1 MNRFRS
7 GLWAALACLAVTIPA
22 AAQEPQAP
30 SVFGEQIDVRVVNVE
45 AVVTDRQGNRVQ
57 GLRPEDFRLKVDGKS
72 VPIEYFN
79 EVRGVQAISLESGGG
94 ESAVNGLPSLA
105 PGSPVGTSYLVFVDN
120 FFALG
125 PRRDQVLRSLKEQ
138 LSRLGPEDRMAIVSY
153 DGGGVQMLSSWSNS
167 SQQLGRAIEQVIGQP
182 AKGLARRAEL
192 QSFESLRRLGGD
204 PVSRGA
210 RSSFAQRLDVEEE
223 EFIYFVA
230 SQVERAA
237 MAATSTLR
245 GFASPPGRKVMLLLS
260 GGWPFSP
267 TDYVINNPNRPVI
280 ARDLPNGDEMFRPL
294 VDTANRLGYTIY
306 TIDVPGVE
314 ASVVDVSRP
323 GPTAGGINIRE
334 QENQAALQF
343 IATQTGGE
351 ALLNARSEQ
360 ALQTAE
366 TDTRSYYWLGFTPT
380 WQGNDKRH
388 KVEVEVTRPGL
399 RIRSRNNFLD
409 LSRKVETAMMVESAM
424 MFGGAPDQASLP
436 MKVGQ
441 VVLSGRR
448 EMEVPISLAI
458 PSEAVTLVPLNGKQV
473 AEVELRVAALDA
485 RGGRAPMPVI
495 PVTLS
500 ADEAPKPGTFIR
512 YDTKIKL
519 RRMPHTL
526 TVAVFDPLSGKL
538 LTAKADVAPPVK

>member
-1 MNRFRS
+1 MKKFRS
-7 GLWAALACLAVTIPA
+7 GVWAALACLAVTIPA

-30 SVFGEQIDVRVVNVE
+30 SIFGEQIDVRVVNVE

-57 GLRPEDFRLKVDGKS
+57 GLRPEDFRLKVDGKT
-72 VPIEYFN
+72 VPVEFFN
-79 EVRGVQAISLESGGG
+79 EVRGGQAIALGEGGG
-94 ESAVNGLPSLA
+94 DSAVKGLPSLA

-125 PRRDQVLRSLKEQ
+125 PRRDVVLRSLKEQ

-167 SQQLGRAIEQVIGQP
+167 SQQLGRAIEQAIGQP
-182 AKGLARRAEL
+182 AKGLNRRAEL
-192 QSFESLRRLGGD
+192 QSFESLRRLGGE

-223 EFIYFVA
+223 EFVYFVA
-230 SQVERAA
+230 SQVERAVT
-237 MAATSTLR
+237 AATSTLR

-267 TDYVINNPNRPVI
+267 TDYVINNPNRPVL
-280 ARDLPNGDEMFRPL
+280 ARDLPSGDEMFRPL

-306 TIDVPGVE
+306 TVDVPGVE
-314 ASVVDVSRP
+314 ASVVDASRQ
-323 GPTAGGINIRE
+323 GPSLGGINIRE

-343 IATQTGGE
+343 IAAQTGGE
-351 ALLNARSEQ
+351 ALLNARSEA

-366 TDTRSYYWLGFTPT
+366 ADTRSYYWLGFTPS

-399 RIRSRNNFLD
+399 RIRSRSNFLD

-458 PSEAVTLVPLNGKQV
+458 PAEAVTLVPLNGKQV
-473 AEVELRVAALDA
+473 AEVELRVAAMDV

-500 ADEAPKPGTFIR
+500 ADEAPKAGTFIR

-526 TVAVFDPLSGKL
+526 TVAIFDPLSGKL